1 MYPCP
6 GNPNELIKQ
15 VDIPDLSESLDEM
28 MFIKGIIEE
37 ATSATPSKKG
47 TESNQKTLGEVQL
60 MDNNSNENI
69 SSIAKFYRKA
79 WWQFATKW
87 YEILDANVAD
97 SEEITLYKESIK
109 GSGKIYAKT
118 IKAKD
123 WKSELGYR
131 VKVLS
136 SSEQKQKNTLEINKW
151 IAVKNQFAE
160 NPKFVEMAQRKV
172 LESLDIPKSEI
183 DEVVTMA
190 TDNSQG
196 PGGLSMTPPVP
207 QMQPAQ

>member
-1 MYPCP
+1 
-6 GNPNELIKQ
+6 
-15 VDIPDLSESLDEM
+15 M

-37 ATSATPSKKG
+37 ATGATPNKKGIDSKK
-47 TESNQKTLGEVQL
+47 KTLGEVELQ
-60 MDNNSNENI
+60 DASANENI
-69 SSIAKFYRKA
+69 TSIAKFYRKA

-87 YEILDANVAD
+87 YEILDANVAEG
-97 SEEITLYKESIK
+97 EEITLYKESIK

-123 WKSELGYR
+123 WKSKLGYR

-151 IAVKNQFAE
+151 IAVKNQFAD
-160 NPKFVEMAQRKV
+160 NPKLVEMAERKV

-183 DEVVTMA
+183 DEVVTVV
-190 TDNSQG
+190 DNQQL
-196 PGGLSMTPPVP
+196 PGGLSMVPPA
-207 QMQPAQ
+207 MQPAQQNVNSR